1 MQLLLKTLGSI
12 VNTHEDS
19 FNEEKIKDMIEAVYS
34 LLLRLQSLEVL
45 EVLSK
50 LARML
55 LRINI

>member
-12 VNTHEDS
+12 VNAHEDS
-19 FNEEKIKDMIEAVYS
+19 FNEEKIKEMIEAVYS

>member
-1 MQLLLKTLGSI
+1 M
-12 VNTHEDS
+12 NAHEDS